1 MEGISR
7 KPSGYELLKPRNI
20 LLEEAVPGDTGVCSH
35 ATFDRRKNENGCTM
49 QQE

>member
-7 KPSGYELLKPRNI
+7 KPSVYELLKPEKV

-35 ATFDRRKNENGCTM
+35 ASSDRRKEENGSPI